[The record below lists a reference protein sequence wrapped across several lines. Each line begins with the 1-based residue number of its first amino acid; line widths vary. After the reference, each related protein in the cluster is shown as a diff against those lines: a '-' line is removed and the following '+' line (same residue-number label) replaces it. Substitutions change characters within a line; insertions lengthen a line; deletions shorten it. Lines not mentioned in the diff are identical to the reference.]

1 MIMARN
7 REVTHLL
14 EQWSDGDEAALGQLI
29 PLVVDELR
37 IIARS
42 YLARHPHGG
51 GGNYPP
57 PQPSNQDDNVEYN
70 QEQVTDHY
78 T

>member
-1 MIMARN
+1 MNVIHFPPSLSLFPLSA
-7 REVTHLL
+7 LY
-14 EQWSDGDEAALGQLI
+14 EAQAK
-29 PLVVDELR
+29 
-37 IIARS
+37 IAKAKASS